1 MLLNFKEIHRKHA
14 SILKEFITHCGQ
26 HLLQFWGNFGHTI
39 IHYLENYCPIS
50 NAVQQC
56 AFKNRTRPRERDT
69 ILEKFLPYIIYFILN
84 KKGVNLITMDIELIV
99 NMGIYIH
106 YTRYLTIIYFKFTVL
121 TVDARSRIY
130 LISKNTPRL
139 LFTSREVVNKIQV
152 K

>member
-1 MLLNFKEIHRKHA
+1 
-14 SILKEFITHCGQ
+14 
-26 HLLQFWGNFGHTI
+26 
-39 IHYLENYCPIS
+39 
-50 NAVQQC
+50 
-56 AFKNRTRPRERDT
+56 
-69 ILEKFLPYIIYFILN
+69 
-84 KKGVNLITMDIELIV
+84 MDIELIV

-121 TVDARSRIY
+121 TADARSRIY